1 MCAREAA
8 IIDCMIPQSFIQELL
23 NRLDI
28 VDVVERYVPLK
39 KAGANYVACCPFHN
53 EKTPSFSVSPSK
65 QFYHCFGCGVHGSAI
80 SFVMEHQSLS
90 FPEAVEELAKNIGL
104 AVPHETSQREQE
116 TRAAQAIGLP
126 EIMQQALHF
135 YREQLKHSAT
145 AVQYFKG
152 RGVSGEIA
160 ARFGLGYAPE
170 GWQNLEKVFPDY
182 AQSQALLETGLIV
195 ENEDGRRYDR
205 FRDRVMFPI
214 LNARGN
220 VIGFGGRVLGVG
232 EPKYLNS
239 PETALF
245 QKGQELYGLF
255 QARNAIRSS
264 GRVLVVEG
272 YMDVVA
278 LAQFGLAYAVAT
290 LGTATTPVHVQKLLR
305 AADEVIFCFDGDS
318 AGRRA
323 AWRALENSLA
333 VLTDSARLMFLFL
346 PEGEDPDTYVRQ
358 VGQAGFEAS
367 FANALTLS
375 QFLFKELTHELDLS
389 TDEGR
394 AQLVQSAKPLI
405 EKMTAPALQLMVR
418 KRLAELTGLSTA
430 ELITL
435 LPNPLLPRTQG
446 AHSPQPPKSKGQHSK
461 ARRAPSL
468 PRQLLRMVL
477 QQPNLAR
484 DVRIEGLE
492 DASVDVRTLLAVLAL
507 VNRDP
512 NITTTPAILEAFR
525 GAPEEALLSE
535 AVGETWNWEGEFD
548 LAQEFQGA
556 LEQLR
561 SSARQKRIDSLLL
574 LAKSQSLSPE
584 QKQALTR
591 ELAAGRAS

>member
-1 MCAREAA
+1 
-8 IIDCMIPQSFIQELL
+8 MIPQSFIQELL

-28 VDVVERYVPLK
+28 VDVIERYVLLK

-53 EKTPSFSVSPSK
+53 EKSPSFSVSPSK

-80 SFVMEHQSLS
+80 SFVMEHQGLS
-90 FPEAVEELAKNIGL
+90 FPEAVEELAKSSGL
-104 AVPHETSQREQE
+104 SVPHETSQREHE
-116 TRAAQAIGLP
+116 TRAAQAAGLP
-126 EIMQQALHF
+126 EMMLQALHF
-135 YREQLKHSAT
+135 YREQLKQSET
-145 AVQYFKG
+145 AIQYLKK
-152 RGVSGEIA
+152 RGVSGEVA

-182 AQSQALLETGLIV
+182 AQSQSLLETGLII
-195 ENEDGRRYDR
+195 ENDEGRRYDR

-220 VIGFGGRVLGVG
+220 VIGFGGRVLGAG

-245 QKGQELYGLF
+245 LKGQELYGLF
-255 QARNAIRSS
+255 QARNAIRAS
-264 GRVLVVEG
+264 GRVIVVEG

-278 LAQFGLAYAVAT
+278 LVQHGVAYAVAT

-305 AADEVIFCFDGDS
+305 AADEIIFCFDGDA

-323 AWRALENSLA
+323 AWRALENALA
-333 VLTDSARLMFLFL
+333 ALTDSARLLFLFL
-346 PEGEDPDTYVRQ
+346 PDGEDPDTYVRQ
-358 VGQAGFEAS
+358 LGQVGFEA
-367 FANALTLS
+367 NYNTALTLS
-375 QFLFKELTHELDLS
+375 QFLFKELTRELDLT

-394 AQLVQSAKPLI
+394 AKLVQSAKPLI
-405 EKMTAPALQLMVR
+405 EKITAPALQMMLR

-430 ELITL
+430 ELSSL
-435 LPNPLLPRTQG
+435 LPNAEPLR
-446 AHSPQPPKSKGQHSK
+446 PQSTKFRAPAVK

-477 QQPNLAR
+477 QQPGLASG
-484 DVRIEGLE
+484 VQIEGLD
-492 DASVDVRTLLAVLAL
+492 DASLDARTLLVVLAL
-507 VNRDP
+507 LNRAP
-512 NITTTPAILEAFR
+512 HINSTPALLEAFR
-525 GAPEEALLSE
+525 GTPEEQALSE
-535 AVGETWNWEGEFD
+535 AIGETWAWEGEFD

-556 LEQLR
+556 LEQLC
-561 SSARQKRIDSLLL
+561 SSARQKRIDSLLT
-574 LAKSQSLSPE
+574 LAKTQALSPE

>member
-1 MCAREAA
+1 
-8 IIDCMIPQSFIQELL
+8 MIPQSFIQELL

-53 EKTPSFSVSPSK
+53 EKSPSFSVSPTK
-65 QFYHCFGCGVHGSAI
+65 QFYHCFGCGAHGSAI
-80 SFVMEHQSLS
+80 GFVMEHQGLS

-104 AVPHETSQREQE
+104 PVPHESSQRELE
-116 TRAAQAIGLP
+116 TRAAQAAGLP
-126 EIMQQALHF
+126 EMMLQALHF
-135 YREQLKHSAT
+135 YREQLKHSEIAI
-145 AVQYFKG
+145 QYLKK

-160 ARFGLGYAPE
+160 ARFGLGYAPD
-170 GWQNLEKVFPDY
+170 GWQNLEKIFPEY
-182 AQSQALLETGLIV
+182 AKSQTLLETGLII
-195 ENEDGRRYDR
+195 ENDDGRRYDR

-220 VIGFGGRVLGVG
+220 VIGFGGRVLGAG

-255 QARNAIRSS
+255 QARTAIRAS

-278 LAQFGLAYAVAT
+278 LAQHGVGYAVAT
-290 LGTATTPVHVQKLLR
+290 LGTATTPTHVQKLLR
-305 AADEVIFCFDGDS
+305 AADEVIFCFDGDK

-323 AWRALENSLA
+323 AWRALENALA
-333 VLTDSARLMFLFL
+333 ALTDTARLLFLFL

-367 FANALTLS
+367 FSNALTFS
-375 QFLFKELTHELDLS
+375 QFLFKELTRELDLT

-394 AQLVQSAKPLI
+394 AKLVQSAKPLI
-405 EKMTAPALQLMVR
+405 EKVAAPALQMMIR
-418 KRLAELTGLSTA
+418 KRLAELTGLSVA
-430 ELITL
+430 ELGTL
-435 LPNPLLPRTQG
+435 LPQPQAPRSEASQ
-446 AHSPQPPKSKGQHSK
+446 ARAAQARSPQTK

-477 QQPNLAR
+477 QQPSLAR
-484 DVRIEGLE
+484 GVEIEGLDDSSQ
-492 DASVDVRTLLAVLAL
+492 DARTLLALLAL
-507 VNRDP
+507 LNRDP
-512 NITTTPAILEAFR
+512 NIGSTPAILEAFR
-525 GAPEEALLSE
+525 GAPEESLLSD
-535 AVGETWNWEGEFD
+535 AIGEIWAWEGEFD

-561 SSARQKRIDSLLL
+561 SSARQKRIDSLLA
-574 LAKSQSLSPE
+574 LAKTQALSPE

-591 ELAAGRAS
+591 ELSSGRAN